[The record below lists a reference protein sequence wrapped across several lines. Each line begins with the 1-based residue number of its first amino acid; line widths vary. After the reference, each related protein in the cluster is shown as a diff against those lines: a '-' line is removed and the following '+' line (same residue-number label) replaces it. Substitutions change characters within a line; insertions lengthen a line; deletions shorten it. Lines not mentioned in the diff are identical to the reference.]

1 MGNVIRVLDEQVIN
15 RIAAGEVVER
25 PVSVVKELVENA
37 IDAGAT
43 TIRIAVEDGGKKAI
57 TVQDN
62 GIGMSHDD
70 AFLALERYATSKLKT
85 EKDLVGI
92 ATMGFRGEALA
103 SIASVSRLKLMTK
116 DDTEELGTVLVVEG
130 GALRQSDRVAMNRGT
145 SIEVRNLFFN
155 VPVRRRFL
163 KNPALEGGYIHELVT
178 RLVLAFPRITFLY
191 SENGR
196 VKIDAAAAD
205 SVLQRMQTM
214 FSRDLRESLV
224 EVDHSIGDSRVSGY
238 VARPPFSRS
247 NMRSILTFVN
257 SRSVKDR
264 LVNGA
269 VTKAFSA
276 LLDKGRFP
284 IAVLFLD
291 IPPEEVDVN
300 VHPQKAE
307 LRFVKPRLVYDLVAD
322 GVHRAL
328 TGAPFRTFG
337 DGRDPWISSSGSA
350 SIPRHVMGD
359 MQHAPYH
366 QPDSLEPRPAF
377 VGSIAQQVTS
387 SLAQPDSSKAF
398 SALGIVGRLPNSFLV
413 LHSATEL
420 IIMDHHA
427 AHERI
432 LYESLKR
439 CASEDARP
447 EIQELLI
454 PQLLTFSPVE
464 ARILASHLDL
474 LRNAGFLM
482 EEFGE
487 SEFLLRGVPTWFKAS
502 DAAELGQE
510 LIQTMMDTGLRGD
523 PERFRDELLKRIAC
537 HASVKETDALELRE
551 INSLLAQL
559 DSLESPPVCPHGRPF
574 LVRIPFQEIR
584 KKMGR

>member
-1 MGNVIRVLDEQVIN
+1 MANIVRVLDEQVIN

-43 TIRIAVEDGGKKAI
+43 IIKIGIEDGGKKTI

-62 GIGMSHDD
+62 GMGISHDD

-103 SIASVSRLKLMTK
+103 SIASVSRLKLVTK
-116 DDTEELGTVLVVEG
+116 DETEELGTMLVVEG
-130 GALRQSDRVAMNRGT
+130 GVLRQSDRVAMNKGT

-163 KNPALEGGYIHELVT
+163 KNPALESGYIHELVT
-178 RLVLAFPRITFLY
+178 RLVLAFPHVNILY

-196 VKIDAAAAD
+196 IKVDAPPAD
-205 SVLQRMQTM
+205 SVLHRMEEL

-224 EVDHSIGDSRVSGY
+224 AVNHSVGDSRVNGY

-247 NMRSILTFVN
+247 HMRSMLTFVN

-264 LVNGA
+264 LVNSA
-269 VTKAFSA
+269 VTKAFSSF
-276 LLDKGRFP
+276 LDKGRFP

-291 IPPEEVDVN
+291 IPAEEVDVN

-307 LRFVKPRLVYDLVAD
+307 LRFVKPKLVYDLVIE

-328 TGAPFRTFG
+328 TGAPFQTPFANREPLLSKVVV
-337 DGRDPWISSSGSA
+337 DSVS
-350 SIPRHVMGD
+350 RHVIGD
-359 MQHAPYH
+359 
-366 QPDSLEPRPAF
+366 LESRASVSKDFQGMERPFASAASQQQGSPRECASEGLF
-377 VGSIAQQVTS
+377 SG
-387 SLAQPDSSKAF
+387 LA
-398 SALGIVGRLPNSFLV
+398 IVGRLPNSFLV
-413 LHSATEL
+413 LHSDTEL

-427 AHERI
+427 AHERL
-432 LYESLKR
+432 LYESLR
-439 CASEDARP
+439 QSHTQDAQP
-447 EIQELLI
+447 EVQELLI
-454 PQLLTFSPVE
+454 PHLLTFSPVE
-464 ARILASHLDL
+464 ARILASHLGL
-474 LRNAGFLM
+474 LRNAGFLL
-482 EEFGE
+482 EEFGD
-487 SEFLLRGVPTWFKAS
+487 SEFLVRGVPSWFKG
-502 DAAELGQE
+502 AEVSE
-510 LIQTMMDTGLRGD
+510 LMQKLIEAMMDTGLRGD

-537 HASVKETDALELRE
+537 HGSVKETDSLEPME
-551 INSLLAQL
+551 IKSLLSQL
-559 DSLESPPVCPHGRPF
+559 DALQSPEVCPHGRPF
-574 LVRIPFQEIR
+574 VVRIPFHEIR
-584 KKMGR
+584 RKMGR

>member
-37 IDAGAT
+37 IDARAT
-43 TIRIAVEDGGKKAI
+43 SIRIAIEDGGKKAI
-57 TVQDN
+57 VVQDN
-62 GIGMSHDD
+62 GVGMSHDD

-103 SIASVSRLKLMTK
+103 SIASVSRLKLLTK
-116 DDTEELGTVLVVEG
+116 DETEELGTALVVEG
-130 GALRQSDRVAMNRGT
+130 GVLRQSDRVAMNRGA

-155 VPVRRRFL
+155 TPVRRRFL

-178 RLVLAFPRITFLY
+178 RFVLAFPHITFLY

-196 VKIDAAAAD
+196 VKIDAAASD
-205 SVLQRMQTM
+205 SVLQRMQSM
-214 FSRDLRESLV
+214 FSKDLRESFV
-224 EVDHSIGDSRVSGY
+224 EVDHVIGESRVRGY
-238 VARPPFSRS
+238 VAKPPFSRS
-247 NMRSILTFVN
+247 NMRSMLTFVN
-257 SRSVKDR
+257 RRSVKDR

-269 VTKAFSA
+269 VTKAFST

-291 IPPEEVDVN
+291 VPPEEVDVN

-307 LRFVKPRLVYDLVAD
+307 LRFVKPKLVYDLVVE

-328 TGAPFRTFG
+328 TGAPFRAF
-337 DGRDPWISSSGSA
+337 RDAREPWVSTSA
-350 SIPRHVMGD
+350 RTSIPRHVMAD
-359 MQHAPYH
+359 AQYEPY
-366 QPDSLEPRPAF
+366 EP
-377 VGSIAQQVTS
+377 
-387 SLAQPDSSKAF
+387 PDSSAPTPASAGSAMQQISSAAPQPESSEAF
-398 SALGIVGRLPNSFLV
+398 STLGIVGRLPNSFLV

-427 AHERI
+427 AHERL

-439 CASEDARP
+439 CASEDTRP

-454 PQLLTFSPVE
+454 PHLLTFSPVE

-474 LRNAGFLM
+474 LRNAGFLL

-487 SEFLLRGVPTWFKAS
+487 AEFLLRGVPTWFKAS
-502 DAAELGQE
+502 DVAELGQE

-537 HASVKETDALELRE
+537 HAAVKETDALEPLE
-551 INSLLAQL
+551 IKSLLSQL

-574 LVRIPFQEIR
+574 LLRIPFQEIR